1 MSTSA
6 ALPELTGH
14 DDADLLIG
22 DVARHSGLSI
32 DTLRYYDRAG
42 LLGAVNRDGG
52 GRRVFDRDTLGL
64 LDVVLRLRRT
74 GMPVEDVRHFVDL
87 VRSGDTER
95 ALPSQDQVMAV
106 CAVSQCLQGLLR
118 LQEEH
123 VITRLELA
131 AVGQPAPDLD
141 RHAVHQCERGTH
153 GEVLVVLAHRV
164 RGRGMVERPVELGQR
179 LR

>member
-6 ALPELTGH
+6 ALPEVTG

-22 DVARHSGLSI
+22 DVARLSGLSI

-42 LLGAVNRDGG
+42 LLGTVHRDGG

-87 VRSGDTER
+87 VPSGDTER
-95 ALPSQDQVMAV
+95 AGRLDLLRVHRHRVLAQLDQ
-106 CAVSQCLQGLLR
+106 LQGDLAVIDWKIAAYQAAEDGTR
-118 LQEEH
+118 RRHLQ
-123 VITRLELA
+123 
-131 AVGQPAPDLD
+131 VG
-141 RHAVHQCERGTH
+141 
-153 GEVLVVLAHRV
+153 
-164 RGRGMVERPVELGQR
+164 RGRSGVYRSQTLLIAEQTDQEWQ
-179 LR
+179 